1 MNNYEDIFPGSF
13 DPFTIGHENLILR
26 TINIFKNAIS
36 TNEKIEFDIAVAI
49 NPNKKGFFPVE
60 ERYEALKNGHDYFH
74 NFILKYV
81 ICVNLIYALMI
92 I

>member
-1 MNNYEDIFPGSF
+1 MKIFFPGSF

-26 TINIFKNAIS
+26 TIDIFK
-36 TNEKIEFDIAVAI
+36 NEKIEFDIAVAI
-49 NPNKKGFFPVE
+49 NPNKKGYFPVK

-74 NFILKYV
+74 SFILKYV
-81 ICVNLIYALMI
+81 ICVNLIYVLMI